1 MMALA
6 GDGRGDRCG
15 YIELQSRQKLALEL
29 FDPSCDCC
37 ACSIVTVISLLLR
50 SLCPVILVADDFKV
64 ILVADSKVIIVAMS
78 GKMMTVILVSAFVLL
93 LAKGALSGGHCNGM
107 GRRFCADNP
116 TRAQHYAGTCPEP
129 CRERVSLIAPHDTR
143 SIEYTLSESR
153 VEERIVASQTLFDI
167 CSPEAELS
175 CDLCS
180 SQNCKNRKSSEL
192 LRAGADRRG
201 PDPKWEEI
209 VFDGT
214 PCVMLTL
221 INCSNTGR
229 DDPRIN

>member
-6 GDGRGDRCG
+6 GDGRGDCCG

-29 FDPSCDCC
+29 FDPSCDYC

-153 VEERIVASQTLFDI
+153 VEERIVASQTLLI
-167 CSPEAELS
+167 YAL
-175 CDLCS
+175 LKL
-180 SQNCKNRKSSEL
+180 NCLVTYAHRRIARIGSHRSFSEL
-192 LRAGADRRG
+192 GLIGEAPTRNGRRLYLM
-201 PDPKWEEI
+201 
-209 VFDGT
+209 VRLVS
-214 PCVMLTL
+214 C
-221 INCSNTGR
+221 
-229 DDPRIN
+229 